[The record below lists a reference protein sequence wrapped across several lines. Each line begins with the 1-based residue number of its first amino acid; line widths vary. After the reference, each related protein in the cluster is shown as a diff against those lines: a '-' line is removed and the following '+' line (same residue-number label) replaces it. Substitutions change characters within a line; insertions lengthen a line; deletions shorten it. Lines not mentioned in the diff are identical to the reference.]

1 MDKNQI
7 EAKVKRSIQ
16 VLLYLFEMKT
26 KIKGGTSVRSLNFSY
41 WKGAEGKTNGS
52 VYFEL
57 DIKGE
62 SADPDPYSLTE
73 EIKRVSDRISDFFGK
88 YMLDDEKLTFV
99 DIDDDTDD
107 MIGLLMTVN
116 FNWNGGEQDNTNFT
130 FAFEYNF
137 YDQEITE

>member
-1 MDKNQI
+1 MNKKEL
-7 EAKVKRSIQ
+7 EAKLKRSLQ
-16 VLLYLFEMKT
+16 VLLYLFEVKT
-26 KIKGGTSVRSLNFSY
+26 KIKTVAKNINFNY
-41 WKGAEGKTNGS
+41 WNIDTNGAI
-52 VYFEL
+52 YFEL

-62 SADPDPYSLTE
+62 SSDPDPYSLAE

-107 MIGLLMTVN
+107 MIGLLMNVN

>member
-41 WKGAEGKTNGS
+41 WKGPEGKTNGS

-62 SADPDPYSLTE
+62 SSDPDPYSLTE

-137 YDQEITE
+137 YNQEITE